1 MINETNPLLNET
13 LSLSELSQY
22 EIMEQSQLDQMQL
35 QIEDL
40 IFRWTRAGAPLIP
53 SMKDSILRVTTDDKL
68 RVYFWNRLSPK
79 FLDISPQKKIDS
91 F

>member
-35 QIEDL
+35 HIEDL

-53 SMKDSILRVTTDDKL
+53 SMKDSILR
-68 RVYFWNRLSPK
+68 FWNRLSPK